1 MILNKTRADIL
12 LWKNFHLK
20 SQILLQETKILQIY
34 TEKIKHVIKKII
46 LKVNITTY
54 TEHRHKNTGPS
65 V

>member
-34 TEKIKHVIKKII
+34 TEKIKHVIKKDHS
-46 LKVNITTY
+46 K
-54 TEHRHKNTGPS
+54 S
-65 V
+65 